1 MVTNVNV
8 SQDIKEDIVKKILTI
23 AWIILVAATD
33 IALIKS
39 MGLFSKG
46 NQFNET
52 LFGLTANVK
61 LDVSP

>member
-23 AWIILVAATD
+23 AWIILVAAMD

-39 MGLFSKG
+39 MGLFSNK
-46 NQFNET
+46 T
-52 LFGLTANVK
+52 LRESAFFFVL
-61 LDVSP
+61 